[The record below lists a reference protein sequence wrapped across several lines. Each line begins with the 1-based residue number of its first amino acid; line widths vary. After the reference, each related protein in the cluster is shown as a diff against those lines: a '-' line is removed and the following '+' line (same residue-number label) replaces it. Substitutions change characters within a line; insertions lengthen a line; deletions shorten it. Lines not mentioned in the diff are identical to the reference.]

1 MNEERRIPEYKT
13 IRQTAR
19 TGLISEHRLRLMV
32 AQKKCPGV
40 YSGNRFMVNVCALA
54 AILERESCPE
64 VTA

>member
-1 MNEERRIPEYKT
+1 MSEERRMPEFKT
-13 IRQTAR
+13 IRQTSR

-40 YSGNRFMVNVCALA
+40 YSGNRFMVNVDALA
-54 AILERESCPE
+54 DILERESRPE